1 MIFPLWV
8 FVLSFFL
15 FSSGDFQPCFA
26 ADSSPSYTDRDLNP
40 YRNPAD
46 GRSATVPA
54 PSRHTAKKAAD
65 RDGKEKEAWCLAG
78 TRHAK
83 KIDLAKERVQSADAL
98 VAKRQEEAD
107 RKPSDA
113 KARKRLAEAQKKQV
127 KEQKKLAQEEAALSA
142 LENRAHRKG
151 IPPGWLKCNFDY

>member
-1 MIFPLWV
+1 MIRPIWALM
-8 FVLSFFL
+8 LTLFL
-15 FSSGDFQPCFA
+15 FSLGDAQPCIA
-26 ADSSPSYTDRDLNP
+26 AEQSPSYTDRDLNQ

-46 GRSATVPA
+46 DRSTTTPA
-54 PSRHTAKKAAD
+54 PSRRLAKKAAD
-65 RDGKEKEAWCLAG
+65 SDSKEKESWCLAG

-83 KIDLAKERVQSADAL
+83 KIDVAKERLQSADAL

-113 KARKRLAEAQKKQV
+113 KARKRLADAHKKQV
-127 KEQKKLAQEEAALSA
+127 KEQKKLAQEEAALST

>member
-1 MIFPLWV
+1 MILPIGVL
-8 FVLSFFL
+8 VLSLFL
-15 FSSGDFQPCFA
+15 FSLGDCQLCFA
-26 ADSSPSYTDRDLNP
+26 AEQSTSYTDRDLNP

-46 GRSATVPA
+46 AGSATAPA
-54 PSRHTAKKAAD
+54 PSKRMAKKAAD
-65 RDGKEKEAWCLAG
+65 SDGKEKESWCLAG

-83 KIDLAKERVQSADAL
+83 KIDLAKERVRSADTL
-98 VAKRQEEAD
+98 VTKRQEEAD

-113 KARKRLAEAQKKQV
+113 KARKRLADAQKKQA

>member
-1 MIFPLWV
+1 MG
-8 FVLSFFL
+8 VLILSLFL
-15 FSSGDFQPCFA
+15 FSIGDSQPCIA
-26 ADSSPSYTDRDLNP
+26 ADQSPSYTDRDLNP
-40 YRNPAD
+40 FRNPAD
-46 GRSATVPA
+46 SRSTTAPA
-54 PSRHTAKKAAD
+54 PSRSVAKKAAD
-65 RDGKEKEAWCLAG
+65 SDGKEKESWCLAG

-83 KIDLAKERVQSADAL
+83 KIDLAKERVQSADTL

-113 KARKRLAEAQKKQV
+113 KARKRLVDAQKKQV
-127 KEQKKLAQEEAALSA
+127 KEQKKLAQEEAALST